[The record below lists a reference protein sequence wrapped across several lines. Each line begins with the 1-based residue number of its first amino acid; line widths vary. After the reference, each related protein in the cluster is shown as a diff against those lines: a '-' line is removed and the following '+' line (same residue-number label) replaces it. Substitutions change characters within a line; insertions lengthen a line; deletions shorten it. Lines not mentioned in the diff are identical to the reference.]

1 MRTTDEQ
8 VQRLRRERAAGR
20 TIGVAA
26 LRAGMH
32 RNTARQYLA
41 GEDLPS
47 EGRGVRTWRTR
58 DDPFEEDWEW
68 LRAKLEEAPELEAKA
83 LFEHLCEHRPGRYE
97 EGQVR
102 TLQRRVKR
110 WRAMSGPEREVYFP
124 QEHRPGEAFQTD
136 FTDADE
142 LGITIQGQPYRHLLC
157 HVVLPYSNW
166 EWATPC
172 RSESMAA
179 LRAGVQA
186 GLFRLGA
193 VAEFHQTDNSTAAT
207 HDLRT
212 GKRAFNAEYLAFV
225 RHFGM
230 EPRTIAIGKKNQNG
244 DAESHHRHLKRA
256 LKQHLLLRGSRD
268 FESQAAYEEWL
279 GSVLERRNQRRSRRV
294 AEEVAVMRPLTA
306 ARVDTFTV
314 LDVRVGPGATIR
326 ARGATYSVSTRL
338 QGERVRVHVH
348 EDRIEVYYG
357 GVLQATKAR
366 VNGREG
372 HGVDWR
378 DVIGA
383 LVRKPG
389 AFRRFRYRD
398 ALFPTQTF
406 RRAYERLDEVRSAWS
421 ADMNYLQLLKRASE
435 TTLAEVEQALGV
447 VLDSGDPPT
456 FERVVKELEP
466 VRCEAPQLDV
476 PPVELTSYDDLI
488 PQAGTEG

>member
-1 MRTTDEQ
+1 
-8 VQRLRRERAAGR
+8 
-20 TIGVAA
+20 
-26 LRAGMH
+26 
-32 RNTARQYLA
+32 
-41 GEDLPS
+41 
-47 EGRGVRTWRTR
+47 
-58 DDPFEEDWEW
+58 
-68 LRAKLEEAPELEAKA
+68 
-83 LFEHLCEHRPGRYE
+83 
-97 EGQVR
+97 
-102 TLQRRVKR
+102 
-110 WRAMSGPEREVYFP
+110 
-124 QEHRPGEAFQTD
+124 
-136 FTDADE
+136 
-142 LGITIQGQPYRHLLC
+142 
-157 HVVLPYSNW
+157 
-166 EWATPC
+166 
-172 RSESMAA
+172 
-179 LRAGVQA
+179 
-186 GLFRLGA
+186 
-193 VAEFHQTDNSTAAT
+193 
-207 HDLRT
+207 
-212 GKRAFNAEYLAFV
+212 
-225 RHFGM
+225 
-230 EPRTIAIGKKNQNG
+230 
-244 DAESHHRHLKRA
+244 
-256 LKQHLLLRGSRD
+256 
-268 FESQAAYEEWL
+268 
-279 GSVLERRNQRRSRRV
+279 
-294 AEEVAVMRPLTA
+294 MRPLTA